1 MSALDRMTRL
11 PLFKHGNAAQSI
23 AWRNNRAISAGRFL
37 HEVEQ
42 LAGQLPQRPFVF
54 NLCTDRYHFL
64 LTFCAALLRGQTNL
78 LPPNHA
84 ADTLTRL
91 HARHPQSY
99 GVSDKAQVLE
109 GMDIIPFPALSP
121 LEAEAFVV
129 PDIAAGHVAA
139 IAFTSGSTGEP
150 QPHPKTWGGLVKQA
164 QLEASILGI
173 GTSQNFLGTV
183 PPQHMYGLESTL
195 MLPLH
200 SGGTL
205 HAGQPLFPADIRQ
218 ALAEL
223 PAPRTLITTP
233 LHLRICLEENIELP
247 ALALIVSAAAP
258 LTAELAQRA
267 EDAFG
272 APVVEIY
279 GCTEA
284 GAIASRRTVQDE
296 HWQAM
301 AGIRVS
307 SDSDGQAWAEGG
319 HLSAA
324 TPLQDVIEPAA
335 DGAQFRLFGRQADLV
350 NIAGKR
356 ASLGDLNRQL
366 GQIPGVRD
374 GIFFA
379 PDDIPGMASRL
390 VALVVAPG
398 LHEREIIAAL
408 RQKIDTAFLPRPLYK
423 VDSLPR
429 TATGKLPRHTLISLL
444 DGLQHA

>member
-139 IAFTSGSTGEP
+139 VAFTSGSTGEP

-398 LHEREIIAAL
+398 LEESEIIAAL